1 MPPNVGS
8 ICQRDLDLIA
18 PDDSVA
24 KAADRMRQRTVGSL
38 IVTDAGKRPLGIVTD
53 RDLVIRA
60 LADAKNPDMTPVS
73 EVMTPDIVVA
83 LEDASIPSALRLMRD
98 GPFRRLPIVDQKGVL
113 VGLVT
118 LDDVL
123 IAIGREFGEI
133 ASLIELE
140 TPAAAAWYQPTANAT
155 RAR

>member
-1 MPPNVGS
+1 MAINVGS
-8 ICQRDLDLIA
+8 FCQRYLDLIG

-38 IVTDAGKRPLGIVTD
+38 IVVDAAKRPIGIVTD

-60 LADAKNPDMTPVS
+60 LADARDADATPVS
-73 EVMTPDIVVA
+73 EVMTPDIVTTTA
-83 LEDASIPSALRLMRD
+83 DTTINSALRLMRE
-98 GPFRRLPIVDQKGVL
+98 GPFRRLPIVDDKGVL

-118 LDDVL
+118 ADDLL
-123 IAIGREFGEI
+123 ILIGREFGEL

-140 TPAAAAWYQPTANAT
+140 TPATAAWYRPAAISSK
-155 RAR
+155 

>member
-1 MPPNVGS
+1 MTISVGS
-8 ICQRDLDLIA
+8 ICQRDVDLIG

-38 IVTDAGKRPLGIVTD
+38 IVVDAGKRPIGIITD

-60 LADAKNPDMTPVS
+60 LADARAADATPVS
-73 EVMTPDIVVA
+73 EVMTPDIITTTV
-83 LEDASIPSALRLMRD
+83 DTSINSALRLMRD
-98 GPFRRLPIVDQKGVL
+98 GPFRRLPIVDGNGVL

-118 LDDVL
+118 ADDLL
-123 IAIGREFGEI
+123 ITIGREFGEL

-140 TPAAAAWYQPTANAT
+140 TPAAAAWYRPTAT
-155 RAR
+155 SK